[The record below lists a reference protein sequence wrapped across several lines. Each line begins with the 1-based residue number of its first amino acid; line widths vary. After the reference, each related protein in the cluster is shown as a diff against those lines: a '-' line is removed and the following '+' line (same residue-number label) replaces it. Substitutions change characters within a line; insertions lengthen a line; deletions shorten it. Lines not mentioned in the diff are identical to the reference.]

1 VITLSNVSYTYPNAP
16 APALSDVS
24 LTIPEGEFLLVCGPS
39 GAGKSTLL
47 RLLNG
52 LVPHF
57 YGGRFAGEVR
67 LWGRSTL
74 EHQPRDLA
82 DLVGFVFQ
90 DPEAQFVVDEV
101 EDEIV
106 FGMENLGLPPKLMR
120 RRVEEVLD
128 QLGIAHLRRRALSTL
143 SGGERQRVAIAA
155 VLAAQPRALVL
166 DEPTSQLDPHA
177 AEEVLS
183 ALEKLNADLGLT
195 VVLCEHRLERVVQY
209 ADRVVYL
216 GGDHETRDTRHE
228 ADENIPFSPSRP
240 LESRPLE
247 SRPLLVVGAPR
258 EVLPRIPLVPPLVAV
273 GRALGWQ
280 PLPLTIKEG
289 RRFAAQIPGRRPQA
303 ADEPPASPNRKS
315 QIASRQSAAAR
326 VSGVTFRYGE
336 REALFNLSLELRAGE
351 LLALMGRN
359 GSGKSTL
366 LRLLIGLLRPSAGRV
381 EVLGRDIA
389 GVTVE
394 ELAGRV
400 GYVPQDPRS
409 LLFHDTV
416 REELLF
422 TLRAQ
427 KTADRRPQT
436 VANSERQRDQRT
448 ADGGREGSE
457 LGSLRSA
464 VSDEQP
470 AIDETLAQLGL
481 THLAEA
487 YPRALSGGEAQRA
500 ALAAVLVANPPL
512 LLLDEPTRGLDYAAK
527 ARLAEL
533 LRAQCAAGRSVL
545 MATHDVE
552 LVAAC
557 ADRVALLGDGELVA
571 EGPVRE
577 LLGDSLIFSSQVAKL
592 FPGTGWITAK
602 QALTGLSDE
611 GSWREP
617 GSLQSHP
624 L

>member
-57 YGGRFAGEVR
+57 YGGRFGGEVR

-216 GGDHETRDTRHE
+216 GGDQETRRPGGQE
-228 ADENIPFSPSRP
+228 AASLPG
-240 LESRPLE
+240 
-247 SRPLLVVGAPR
+247 LLAGAPR

-303 ADEPPASPNRKS
+303 ADEPPAPPNRKS
-315 QIASRQSAAAR
+315 QIANPAAAR

-389 GVTVE
+389 GVAVE

-436 VANSERQRDQRT
+436 VANSERQRDPRT
-448 ADGGREGSE
+448 ADGGRERSE
-457 LGSLRSA
+457 LSSLRSA
-464 VSDEQP
+464 VSAEQP

-500 ALAAVLVANPPL
+500 ALAAVLVANPPI

-592 FPGTGWITAK
+592 FPGTGWLTAK
-602 QALTGLSDE
+602 QALTGLRDE